1 MPLVLALNIS
11 LTYLFFSCGSPLS
24 LLLNKLY
31 GYRKKGPGLTCISFA
46 SSSPL
51 SPPYPNSAEIANWPH
66 VRTRYNWYSLLLF
79 SEWFSLFCFGGLF
92 FLVEAESLLYL
103 GDQHLGKQWIP
114 VQKPTVK
121 FCQTMKVFKGK
132 IIQGKGQSLCYLPLC
147 TDFLSVILNNF
158 ESVANLST
166 IRSFTSESTFFIS
179 WKISFL
185 ATWVRPHTMVY

>member
-1 MPLVLALNIS
+1 MHFFCIFLSS
-11 LTYLFFSCGSPLS
+11 LTSLPKQCRDCKLAPCEDKIQLIQFVAFFRVVFSVLFWGAF
-24 LLLNKLY
+24 
-31 GYRKKGPGLTCISFA
+31 F
-46 SSSPL
+46 
-51 SPPYPNSAEIANWPH
+51 
-66 VRTRYNWYSLLLF
+66 
-79 SEWFSLFCFGGLF
+79 F
-92 FLVEAESLLYL
+92 FLVETESLLYL

-185 ATWVRPHTMVY
+185 ATWVRPHTKVY

>member
-1 MPLVLALNIS
+1 MDIGRRDQALHAFLLHLPLLSHLLTQTVQRLQTGPMWGQDTIDTVCCFFQSGFLCFVLGG
-11 LTYLFFSCGSPLS
+11 FF
-24 LLLNKLY
+24 
-31 GYRKKGPGLTCISFA
+31 
-46 SSSPL
+46 
-51 SPPYPNSAEIANWPH
+51 
-66 VRTRYNWYSLLLF
+66 
-79 SEWFSLFCFGGLF
+79 F
-92 FLVEAESLLYL
+92 FLVETESLLYL

-185 ATWVRPHTMVY
+185 ATWVRPHTKVY